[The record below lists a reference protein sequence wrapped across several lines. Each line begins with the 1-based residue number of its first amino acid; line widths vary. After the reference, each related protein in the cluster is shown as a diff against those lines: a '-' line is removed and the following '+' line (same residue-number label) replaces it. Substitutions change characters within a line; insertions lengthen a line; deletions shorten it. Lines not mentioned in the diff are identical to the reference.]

1 MNITIQLQSQL
12 KEIYNNNC
20 ISYASVFYIQYHL
33 LDIFSHTQPN
43 ASGYSKNCTE
53 LRFSLFGILIEWMG
67 WRKWI
72 VGRNARFSAGIM
84 CDQIF
89 RLILLAVAFGNVELG
104 CHLMFDTYHRE
115 SIVHHKQFVS
125 VLVKHQDIKGTVH
138 RFGKFGHMLY
148 LAKKKKVVF
157 N

>member
-1 MNITIQLQSQL
+1 MTNITIQLQSQL
-12 KEIYNNNC
+12 KEIYNNNY
-20 ISYASVFYIQYHL
+20 IFYASVFYIQYHL

-115 SIVHHKQFVS
+115 SIVNHKQFVF
-125 VLVKHQDIKGTVH
+125 LVKHQDIKRTVH
-138 RFGKFGHMLY
+138 QFGKFWPHALSCH
-148 LAKKKKVVF
+148 KKKLVF
-157 N
+157 H